1 MTTSTKVRN
10 SVLGLM
16 AFGFLATTA
25 LTANFMVT
33 PSQPVRA
40 ETNQQVAP
48 QAGFADLAARVMPA
62 VVSVEVNFANVAD
75 NEGDDGDQD
84 QEQGQ
89 GQGMPN
95 LPPDSPFRDFFNQF
109 PQFRDQ
115 LPQAPRQP
123 RGGGIAQGSGFVIS
137 PDGYAVTNNHV
148 VGKADKVSVTFNG
161 GEKYDAKVIGTD
173 PKTDLALIKIEGG
186 KNFNYVK
193 FSDKEPRVGDWVMAV
208 GNPFGLG
215 GTVTSGI
222 ISARGRDIGSGPYDD
237 FLQVDASI
245 NKGNSGGPTFNLDG
259 DVVGIN
265 TAIYS
270 PSGGSVGIGFAI
282 PASTAK
288 EVITSLR
295 SNGAVTRGWLG
306 VQIQPVTD
314 DIAEGLNL
322 QGKKGALVADV
333 TDKSPALAAGIK
345 TGDTIVKVGSDEIS
359 DPRDLAK
366 KVARYAP
373 GKSVDVTLIRGGKTV
388 TIPVTLGKMPGDDQM
403 ANANKPAAPEH
414 NPAQLGMRLAP
425 AEDGA
430 GVKVIDVKP
439 GSAAEENGIRPG
451 DVILEVAGKEV
462 HQPGDL
468 NSAMASAKSAGKR
481 IVMLIRSGDNQR
493 FVALPGGEG

>member
-1 MTTSTKVRN
+1 MTTSTKVR
-10 SVLGLM
+10 SGVLGLM
-16 AFGFLATTA
+16 AFGLLATTA

-75 NEGDDGDQD
+75 NTDDGDDGD

-115 LPQAPRQP
+115 LPQTPRQP
-123 RGGGIAQGSGFVIS
+123 RGGIAQGSGFVIS

-148 VGKADKVSVTFNG
+148 VGKADKVSVTFSDG
-161 GEKYDAKVIGTD
+161 KQYDAKVIGTD
-173 PKTDLALIKIEGG
+173 PKTDVALIKIEGG
-186 KNFNYVK
+186 KNFSYVK

-237 FLQVDASI
+237 FLQIDASI

-295 SNGAVTRGWLG
+295 DNGAVTRGWLG

-314 DIAEGLNL
+314 EIAEGLNL
-322 QGKKGALVADV
+322 KDKKGALVADV
-333 TDKSPALAAGIK
+333 TDKSPALSAGIK

-373 GKSVDVTLIRGGKTV
+373 GKSVDVTLIRGGKTE
-388 TIPVTLGKMPGDDQM
+388 TIPVTLGKMPGEDQM
-403 ANANKPAAPEH
+403 ANANKPAAPERGG
-414 NPAQLGMRLAP
+414 PAQLGMRLAP

-468 NSAMASAKSAGKR
+468 KSAMESAKSAGKR

>member
-1 MTTSTKVRN
+1 MNTSTKVRN
-10 SVLGLM
+10 RVMGAM
-16 AFGFLATTA
+16 AFGLLAATA
-25 LTANFMVT
+25 LSANFMIA
-33 PSQPVRA
+33 PSKPVLA
-40 ETNQQVAP
+40 ETAQQVAP
-48 QAGFADLAARVMPA
+48 QAGFADLAAKVMPA
-62 VVSVEVNFANVAD
+62 VVSVEVNLANVVD
-75 NEGDDGDQD
+75 DSSDEG
-84 QEQGQ
+84 QEAPGA
-89 GQGMPN
+89 PN
-95 LPPDSPFRDFFNQF
+95 LPQDSPFRDFFNQF

-115 LPQAPRQP
+115 FPQAPRQP
-123 RGGGIAQGSGFVIS
+123 RGGIAQGSGFVIS
-137 PDGYAVTNNHV
+137 ADGYAVTNNHV
-148 VGKADKVSVTFNG
+148 VGNATKVSVKFSDG
-161 GEKYDAKVIGTD
+161 QQYDAKVIGTD

-186 KNFNYVK
+186 KDFTFVK
-193 FSDKEPRVGDWVMAV
+193 FSQKDPRVGDWVMAV

-237 FLQVDASI
+237 FLQIDASI
-245 NKGNSGGPTFNLDG
+245 NKGNSGGPAFNLDG

-282 PASTAK
+282 PAATAQD
-288 EVITSLR
+288 VIASLKD
-295 SNGAVTRGWLG
+295 NGKVTRGWLG

-322 QGKKGALVADV
+322 TDKKGALVADV

-345 TGDTIVKVGSDEIS
+345 TGDTIIKVGADEIS

-373 GKSVDVTLIRGGKTV
+373 GKSVDVTIVRNGKSMV
-388 TIPVTLGKMPGDDQM
+388 VPVELGKMPGEKQEL
-403 ANANKPAAPEH
+403 ASAETASPERGL
-414 NPAQLGMRLAP
+414 AELGVRLAP

-439 GSAAEENGIRPG
+439 GSAAEDRGIRAG

-462 HQPGDL
+462 HEPSDVKLALQ
-468 NSAMASAKSAGKR
+468 AAAKSSSKQV
-481 IVMLIRSGDNQR
+481 VMLIRSGDNQR
-493 FVALPGGEG
+493 FVALPGAGKG

>member
-10 SVLGLM
+10 RVLGLM
-16 AFGFLATTA
+16 AFGLLASTA
-25 LTANFMVT
+25 LTANFITT
-33 PSQPVRA
+33 PSLPAHA

-48 QAGFADLAARVMPA
+48 QAGFADLAAKVMPA
-62 VVSVEVNFANVAD
+62 VVSVEVNFANVVD
-75 NEGDDGDQD
+75 NSDSNDDDDMGQG
-84 QEQGQ
+84 QGQ

-95 LPPDSPFRDFFNQF
+95 LQDSPFRDFFNQF

-115 LPQAPRQP
+115 FPQGAPRQP
-123 RGGGIAQGSGFVIS
+123 RNGIAQGSGFVIS
-137 PDGYAVTNNHV
+137 ADGYAVTNNHV
-148 VGKADKVSVTFNG
+148 VGNAEKVSVTFSDG
-161 GEKYDAKVIGTD
+161 QKYDAKVLGTD

-237 FLQVDASI
+237 FLQIDASI
-245 NKGNSGGPTFNLDG
+245 NKGNSGGPAFNLDG

-282 PASTAK
+282 PAATAK
-288 EVITSLR
+288 EVVESLR
-295 SNGAVTRGWLG
+295 TNGAVTRGWLG

-314 DIAEGLNL
+314 DIAEGLGL
-322 QGKKGALVADV
+322 KDKKGALVADV

-366 KVARYAP
+366 KVARYSP
-373 GKSVDVTLIRGGKTV
+373 GKSVDVTIIRNGKTE
-388 TIPVTLGKMPGDDQM
+388 TISVELGKMPGD
-403 ANANKPAAPEH
+403 KEAAASTKRDEPEH
-414 NPAQLGMRLAP
+414 TGLAELGVRLAP

-439 GSAAEENGIRPG
+439 GSAAEERGIRPG
-451 DVILEVAGKEV
+451 DVILEVAGREV
-462 HQPGDL
+462 HEPADV
-468 NSAMASAKSAGKR
+468 KSALASVKSKR
-481 IVMLIRSGDNQR
+481 IVMLLRSGDNQR